1 MQKKGLFILF
11 ISSLI
16 IPSSFYYVSIRN
28 SEKKNKEKNK
38 YLLYSLIWGIIP
50 SVLLSFVTN
59 MFFYKKIEK
68 KYSEN
73 ISNFL
78 TSVVIAPIFEEIY
91 KILGIILTISKID
104 EIEDGIIYGSMIG
117 LGFAISE
124 NIFYSVE
131 YAENLEQKISLTLVR
146 QITSTIIHIT
156 SSGIL
161 GLGISMFK
169 RKKIKLLY
177 YFYKGIIKHAGHN
190 FIASI
195 PELITVIKPKTDI
208 SESMIYKNIFSPI
221 FIIYLIISRIMFFK
235 NHIQLITKYDKEA

>member
-1 MQKKGLFILF
+1 MEKKDLFILF
-11 ISSLI
+11 ISTLI
-16 IPSSFYYVSIRN
+16 IPSSFYYISIRN

-38 YLLYSLIWGIIP
+38 YLLYSLIWGLFP
-50 SVLLSFVTN
+50 SILLSFVTN
-59 MFFYKKIEK
+59 MFFYEKIEIKYNK
-68 KYSEN
+68 K

-91 KILGIILTISKID
+91 KILGILLTISKID

-146 QITSTIIHIT
+146 QVTSTIIHIT

-161 GLGISMFK
+161 GLGISIFK
-169 RKKIKLLY
+169 KKKKNLLY

-190 FIASI
+190 FISSI
-195 PELITVIKPKTDI
+195 PELISAVKIENNI
-208 SESMIYKNIFSPI
+208 SESIIYKNIFSPI
-221 FIIYLIISRIMFFK
+221 FIIYLIISRITFFN
-235 NHIQLITKYDKEA
+235 NHLKLVAKYDKET

>member
-1 MQKKGLFILF
+1 MKKKGLFILF

-16 IPSSFYYVSIRN
+16 VPSSFYYISIRN

-38 YLLYSLIWGIIP
+38 YLLYSLIWGLIP

-59 MFFYKKIEK
+59 MFFYKRIEI

-91 KILGIILTISKID
+91 KILGIFLTISKID

-169 RKKIKLLY
+169 NKKKKILY

-190 FIASI
+190 FISSI
-195 PELITVIKPKTDI
+195 PELITAIKPQSKI

-221 FIIYLIISRIMFFK
+221 FIIYLIISRITFFK
-235 NHIQLITKYDKEA
+235 NHIQLIGKYDNET